1 MSLVSHGSFDRVPLS
16 HCVFL
21 LLLSLAVQKT
31 KREARDVRRRV
42 EDREKL
48 RSQRRRQ
55 QEENVTRKKRETE
68 LHKLD
73 HHAWL

>member
-1 MSLVSHGSFDRVPLS
+1 MSLVSHGTLDCLS
-16 HCVFL
+16 LSL
-21 LLLSLAVQKT
+21 LLLLLPLTVHKT
-31 KREARDVRRRV
+31 KREAHDVRRRV

-48 RSQRRRQ
+48 RSQRRNQ

-73 HHAWL
+73 HHT